1 MCYLKMNLTKHI
13 SLKSFYM
20 HELLKK
26 EEIIVNVTKTSENLV
41 NLFTKSLST
50 SIFEMLC
57 TWHRFEKDERC
68 SQIRRSKSLNVS
80 H

>member
-41 NLFTKSLST
+41 DLFTKSLST

-57 TWHRFEKDERC
+57 TWHRFEKDKRC